1 MSNYAEKRFEYNE
14 YLTRLDKEQLIWII
28 NKWMDTSEDD
38 DLEEFDSE
46 EELQEII
53 EIATEG
59 GEQE

>member
-14 YLTRLDKEQLIWII
+14 YLARLDKEQLIWII

-38 DLEEFDSE
+38 DLEDFDSE

>member
-14 YLTRLDKEQLIWII
+14 YLARLDKEQLIWII

-38 DLEEFDSE
+38 DLEDFDSE

-53 EIATEG
+53 EFATEG